1 MVAPADTAAHRS
13 HHRQY
18 DADDEQDDP
27 DHQNKMGEGE
37 GRDKAREQKPQNDE
51 HDSGS

>member
-27 DHQNKMGEGE
+27 DHQNKMGEG
-37 GRDKAREQKPQNDE
+37 RDKAREQKPQNDE